1 MHNYKCDIDLME
13 NLLSKIKQES
23 KRTILAGDL
32 NLNLIKY
39 AQKTGANKFL
49 QIVLSNNFI
58 PQITLINHS

>member
-1 MHNYKCDIDLME
+1 ME

-49 QIVLSNNFI
+49 EIVLSNNFI